1 MNVADKYIKNNII
14 VQIPRKLDDK
24 REVFAYAAGLFE
36 EGRDYTEKEVNEI
49 LRGIYADYA
58 LLRRYLVDFKLL
70 KRNNDGTI
78 YRKMNIKD

>member
-1 MNVADKYIKNNII
+1 MTVADKYIKNNII

-24 REVFAYAAGLFE
+24 REVFGYAAGLFE

-49 LRGIYADYA
+49 LRGIYADHA